1 MSTANTQKIRKM
13 TAIAILAALVA
24 VLQAIS
30 IFIGQFNPVV
40 SFTLA
45 LVPIVVG
52 AVLYGPWAGA
62 FLGAVMGA
70 VVFASVVGGQAGALS
85 TAMLQYSPIVT
96 FIACVFKTTA
106 AGLVSGAVYK
116 AISKTGKE
124 KLAIIIA
131 AILCP
136 IVNTGIFLAL
146 LLTVFY
152 GIASSFASGGNFTM
166 VYFVFVLILGIN
178 FVIEFV
184 LNSALSP
191 VIVRIIEVLR
201 KNKLTK

>member
-1 MSTANTQKIRKM
+1 MKTTNRQKIRQM
-13 TAIAILAALVA
+13 TSLAILTALVA
-24 VLQAIS
+24 VLQALS
-30 IFIGQFNPVV
+30 IIIGQFNPVV

-45 LVPIVVG
+45 LIPIVVG

-70 VVFASVVGGQAGALS
+70 IVFASVVGGQAGLLS
-85 TAMLQYSPIVT
+85 TEMLQLQPIVT
-96 FIACVFKTTA
+96 FLLCILKTTV
-106 AGLVSGAVYK
+106 AGFVSGVTYK
-116 AISKTGKE
+116 AITKTGRE
-124 KLAIIIA
+124 TLAIVIA

-136 IVNTGIFLAL
+136 IMNTGIFLAG

-152 GIASSFASGGNFTM
+152 DIAAKYAAGNM
-166 VYFVFVLILGIN
+166 VYFIFVLILGIN

-191 VIVRIIEVLR
+191 VIVRIIAAVR